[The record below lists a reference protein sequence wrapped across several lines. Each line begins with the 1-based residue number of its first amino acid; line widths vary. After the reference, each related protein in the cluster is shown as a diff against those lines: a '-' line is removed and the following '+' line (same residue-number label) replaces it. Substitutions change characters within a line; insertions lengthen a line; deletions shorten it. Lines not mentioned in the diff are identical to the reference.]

1 MLARHRREARITAL
15 GLSLGMLVACGSKPD
30 PDTKPDD
37 AAEAKAGADD
47 KSDAEAAT
55 PAADAA
61 KPGETFAKPTAK
73 PPPPPTGAYLDEKNA
88 LFIQRCTAEHPC
100 VKELQAEGEA
110 HCRTYSLGAYGEGWR
125 LPTLEEAKRFAG
137 FDALEDKEGFH
148 WTSTA
153 YQEDAKQ
160 AWIVDPKSGQST
172 TVPRDRKPFT
182 IRCVYE
188 P

>member
-1 MLARHRREARITAL
+1 M
-15 GLSLGMLVACGSKPD
+15 GLSLGMLLACGSKPT
-30 PDTKPDD
+30 PDTHAEDT
-37 AAEAKAGADD
+37 AEANAAAADADGKVADAD
-47 KSDAEAAT
+47 KN
-55 PAADAA
+55 DAA

-73 PPPPPTGAYLDEKNA
+73 PPPPPTGSYLDEKNA

-100 VKELQAEGEA
+100 VKKLQADGEA
-110 HCRTYSLGAYGEGWR
+110 HCRTYSLGAYVEGWR

-137 FDALEDKEGFH
+137 IDALEDNEGFH
-148 WTSTA
+148 WTSTP
-153 YQEDAKQ
+153 YPEDAKQ